1 MNQFLHLSPY
11 IVLPTT
17 ILYTIYD
24 HNAFYITLG
33 SIIIGISNKILKNT
47 LKIKRPGQSIEVS
60 SSYGMPSVHCA
71 YLFGLSNLIYYL
83 GNQNVA
89 IVTFI
94 LSCFVA
100 KQRLDDMYHT
110 FAQVFAGIASGYI
123 MSICYVTILS
133 MYSFINV

>member
-1 MNQFLHLSPY
+1 MSLFLHLSPY

-24 HNAFYITLG
+24 HRMFYITLG
-33 SIIIGISNKILKNT
+33 SIIIGFSNKTLKNI
-47 LKIKRPGQSIEVS
+47 LKIKRPESSIEVNQT
-60 SSYGMPSVHCA
+60 YGMPSVHCA

-83 GNQNVA
+83 GNKYVA
-89 IVTFI
+89 IASFI

-110 FAQVFAGIASGYI
+110 LPQILAGIASGYI
-123 MSICYVTILS
+123 ILFS
-133 MYSFINV
+133 NDEL